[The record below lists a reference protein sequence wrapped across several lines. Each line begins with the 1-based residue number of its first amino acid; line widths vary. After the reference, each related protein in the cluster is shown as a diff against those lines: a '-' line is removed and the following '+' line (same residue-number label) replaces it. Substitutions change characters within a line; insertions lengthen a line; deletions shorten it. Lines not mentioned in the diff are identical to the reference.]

1 MPWLDWFSLF
11 VRWFHVIAGVA
22 WIGASFYFIW
32 LDNNLRAPAQWKVD
46 KGIKGDLWAI
56 HGGGFY
62 EVAKYAYGPEQMPT
76 TLHWFKWEAYTTWLS
91 GFALLIIVYYFGA
104 SAYLIDPRV
113 NAISPSVAIGL
124 GLGLIFGGLALYELA
139 CRSRLAN
146 YPVAFGVCLVTL
158 ICIVTFLATQWFSGR
173 GAYIHVG
180 ALIGTIMAGNVFL
193 NIMPN
198 QRKMV
203 AAVAAKKDI
212 DPQWGASAKLRSL
225 HNNYFTLPLLF
236 IMISNHYPMTYQ
248 HQHNYL
254 VLIAIMVAAAW
265 IRHFFNLRHKGQTKP
280 SILITGTV
288 AMLAI
293 ALWVSWPQ
301 TADVSPESSALSP
314 ESSALSPESSALSPI
329 SSAQSQQTTSI
340 DTDEAVST
348 TGSESLSSATAAI
361 SNEHVQN
368 LINKHCVSCHSR
380 NPSDDIFKVAPM
392 GVILDTW
399 QDIERY
405 APQIVRRT
413 SVTKDMPFMNKTGMT
428 EKEREDIARWFAER

>member
-1 MPWLDWFSLF
+1 MPWLDWISLF

-32 LDNNLRAPAQWKVD
+32 LDNNLRTPPKWKQD

-62 EVAKYAYGPEQMPT
+62 EVAKYAYGPEKMPE

-104 SAYLIDPRV
+104 SAYLIDPSV
-113 NAISPSVAIGL
+113 NAMSPATAISL
-124 GLGLIFGGLALYELA
+124 GLGLIFGGLALYEFA
-139 CRSRLAN
+139 CRSPLAK
-146 YPVAFGVCLVTL
+146 YPLAFGIGLVAL
-158 ICIVTFLATQWFSGR
+158 VCIVSYLSTQWFSGR

-180 ALIGTIMAGNVFL
+180 ALIGTIMAGNVFF

-203 AAVAAKKDI
+203 AAVADKKDI
-212 DPQWGASAKLRSL
+212 DPNWGASAKLRSV

-248 HQHNYL
+248 HPQNWL
-254 VLIAIMVAAAW
+254 VLIAIMATAAW
-265 IRHFFNLRHKGQTKP
+265 TRHFFNLRHVGTTKP
-280 SILITGTV
+280 GILVSGAV

-301 TADVSPESSALSP
+301 ATSPQTLSQNETLRTSNKDQDSASHANG
-314 ESSALSPESSALSPI
+314 ENYK
-329 SSAQSQQTTSI
+329 
-340 DTDEAVST
+340 EAPDRAV
-348 TGSESLSSATAAI
+348 GAAI
-361 SNEHVQN
+361 SEISNERVTN
-368 LINKHCVSCHSR
+368 LITTHCVGCHSR
-380 NPSDDIFKVAPM
+380 TPTDDIFKVAPL
-392 GVILDTW
+392 GVVLDTW
-399 QDIERY
+399 EDIERF
-405 APQIVRRT
+405 APQVVRRT
-413 SVTKDMPFMNKTGMT
+413 TVTKDMPFLNKTKMT
-428 EKEREDIARWFAER
+428 DEERQEIARWFAQKQQ

>member
-1 MPWLDWFSLF
+1 MPWLDWISLF

-32 LDNNLRAPAQWKVD
+32 LDNNLRTPPKWKQD

-62 EVAKYAYGPEQMPT
+62 EVAKYAYGPEKMPE

-104 SAYLIDPRV
+104 SAYLIDPSV
-113 NAISPSVAIGL
+113 NAMSPATAISL
-124 GLGLIFGGLALYELA
+124 GLGLIFGGLALYEFA
-139 CRSRLAN
+139 CRSPLAK
-146 YPVAFGVCLVTL
+146 YPLAFGIGLVAL
-158 ICIVTFLATQWFSGR
+158 VCIVSYLSTQWFSGR

-180 ALIGTIMAGNVFL
+180 ALIGTIMAGNVFF

-203 AAVAAKKDI
+203 AAVADKKDI
-212 DPQWGASAKLRSL
+212 DPNWGASAKLRSV

-248 HQHNYL
+248 HPQNWL
-254 VLIAIMVAAAW
+254 VLIAIMAAAAW
-265 IRHFFNLRHKGQTKP
+265 IRHFFNLRHIGTTKP
-280 SILITGTV
+280 GILVSGAV

-301 TADVSPESSALSP
+301 ATSPQTLSQNETLSTSNKDQDSA
-314 ESSALSPESSALSPI
+314 
-329 SSAQSQQTTSI
+329 SQANGENYK
-340 DTDEAVST
+340 EAPDRAV
-348 TGSESLSSATAAI
+348 GAAI
-361 SNEHVQN
+361 SEISNERVTN
-368 LINKHCVSCHSR
+368 LITTHCVGCHSR
-380 NPSDDIFKVAPM
+380 TPTDDIFKVAPL
-392 GVILDTW
+392 GVVLDTW
-399 QDIERY
+399 EDIERF
-405 APQIVRRT
+405 APQVVRRT
-413 SVTKDMPFMNKTGMT
+413 TVTKDMPFLNKTKMT
-428 EKEREDIARWFAER
+428 DEERQEIARWFAQKQQ

>member
-1 MPWLDWFSLF
+1 MPWLDWLSLF

-113 NAISPSVAIGL
+113 NAISPTAAIGL

-146 YPVAFGVCLVTL
+146 YPVAFGICLVTL

-248 HQHNYL
+248 HQHNYSTNE
-254 VLIAIMVAAAW
+254 ICFHYN
-265 IRHFFNLRHKGQTKP
+265 RRSF
-280 SILITGTV
+280 
-288 AMLAI
+288 
-293 ALWVSWPQ
+293 
-301 TADVSPESSALSP
+301 
-314 ESSALSPESSALSPI
+314 PI
-329 SSAQSQQTTSI
+329 GECPTS
-340 DTDEAVST
+340 T
-348 TGSESLSSATAAI
+348 
-361 SNEHVQN
+361 NE
-368 LINKHCVSCHSR
+368 
-380 NPSDDIFKVAPM
+380 
-392 GVILDTW
+392 
-399 QDIERY
+399 
-405 APQIVRRT
+405 
-413 SVTKDMPFMNKTGMT
+413 
-428 EKEREDIARWFAER
+428 FANF